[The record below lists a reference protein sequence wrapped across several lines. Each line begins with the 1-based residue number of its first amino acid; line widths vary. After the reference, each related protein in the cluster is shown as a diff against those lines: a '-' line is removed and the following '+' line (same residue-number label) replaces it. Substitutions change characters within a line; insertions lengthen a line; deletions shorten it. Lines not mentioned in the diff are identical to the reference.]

1 MKSSWK
7 KQRLATKKKHIKRM
21 RSKNNWFIAFS
32 LSRAIKAM
40 KKIREAFR
48 ILGTSTRNV
57 REDFLDNRIGVGM

>member
-7 KQRLATKKKHIKRM
+7 KQSLATKKKQIKRM
-21 RSKNNWFIAFS
+21 RYKNNWFIAFS

-48 ILGTSTRNV
+48 SLGTSTRNV
-57 REDFLDNRIGVGM
+57 RVDF